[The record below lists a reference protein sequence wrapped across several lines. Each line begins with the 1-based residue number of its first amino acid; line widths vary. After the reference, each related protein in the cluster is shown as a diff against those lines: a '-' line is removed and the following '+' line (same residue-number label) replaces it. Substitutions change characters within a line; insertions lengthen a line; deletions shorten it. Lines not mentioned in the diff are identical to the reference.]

1 MMVLPFGLKGVGTMD
16 HEDLDVFVL
25 TDEQGNEHHFVIL
38 AEIEDG
44 MKKYWICEE
53 IMVNEQGEIEQFGDV
68 YPFEVKQAEDGSL
81 YIDSVESEEEFE
93 RVSKAWEEL
102 LEKDAELRKLVEGPE
117 DTEE

>member
-1 MMVLPFGLKGVGTMD
+1 MRE
-16 HEDLDVFVL
+16 EDLDVFVL
-25 TDEQGNEHHFVIL
+25 TDEQGHEHHFVVL

-53 IMVNEQGEIEQFGDV
+53 IKVNEEGEIQQFGDI
-68 YPFEVKQAEDGSL
+68 YPFEVKEAEDGGL

-102 LEKDAELRKLVEGPE
+102 LEKDEELRKLVEPE
-117 DTEE
+117 EQQEK